1 MGAFLVGS
9 SGYLPFLLDGCAFI
23 SCRGGGG
30 ERDLKREDK
39 RKKKGRKFYEFG
51 GCLFIAAS
59 VNAV

>member
-9 SGYLPFLLDGCAFI
+9 TGYLPFLLDGCAFI

-39 RKKKGRKFYEFG
+39 RKKKGRKFYGFG
-51 GCLFIAAS
+51 GCLPITARTET
-59 VNAV
+59 V